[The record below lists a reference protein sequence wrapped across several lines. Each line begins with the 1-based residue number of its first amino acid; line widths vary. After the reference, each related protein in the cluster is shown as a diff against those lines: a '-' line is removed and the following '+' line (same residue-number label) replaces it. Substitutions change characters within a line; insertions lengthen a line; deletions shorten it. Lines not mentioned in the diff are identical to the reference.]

1 MTMNSRQL
9 RAARRD
15 KLMRRY
21 ASKAEPMFGVDGRT
35 VPQSEFVEAN
45 KHDHDV
51 IEWAATAKV
60 GDSYPAFVPCERVS

>member
-21 ASKAEPMFGVDGRT
+21 ASKAEPMFGVE
-35 VPQSEFVEAN
+35 S
-45 KHDHDV
+45 
-51 IEWAATAKV
+51 AAEQQKRLTLK
-60 GDSYPAFVPCERVS
+60 AFDALESDDRAARRDQAQLVRDAARSAL